1 MATKDSAKPV
11 NTQKTGKRGGK
22 TRTSWKPG
30 QSGNPKGAPK
40 RGDSWAET
48 IKALS
53 ELDGPA
59 IAQMWDTQA
68 KEFGNLPKG
77 ITVKQLVIMSAIA
90 SLLREPTPG
99 ILKELI
105 DRAEGKVKDVVDLT
119 VSEKIIEV
127 DLEDD
132 GQDQGQT
139 QAQDI

>member
-1 MATKDSAKPV
+1 
-11 NTQKTGKRGGK
+11 
-22 TRTSWKPG
+22 
-30 QSGNPKGAPK
+30 
-40 RGDSWAET
+40 
-48 IKALS
+48 
-53 ELDGPA
+53 
-59 IAQMWDTQA
+59 MWDTQA